1 MTIGADVTAKNSV
14 TVLSKNAAIAV
25 NDAVTALTGDIT
37 ATAKEDI
44 KIGDSVTASEGNV
57 KVTAGTGATEGTGA
71 TTTTSH
77 ILVSG
82 DITVGANKDVL
93 LETTKGDI
101 YVGTFV
107 DSEEDSGQKTVSA
120 NGSIGATAGNTAGS
134 VMIKTGEGVIDILKS
149 INSTNIDV
157 ENGNGDIV
165 IGINQPSD
173 ETVTAKENIFLVT
186 EQGQIKVY
194 GRTSTDDGGDITMKA
209 AAASYNDSNPERVF
223 IIGQYGQVASG
234 RDITLEGRNGD
245 IHITDDITAKRNV
258 NASIKD
264 KGSLYFDDNLRTD
277 GTITAN
283 VAEGNIEIGA
293 DLTVGTGGI
302 DMQTGSG
309 NINIGHSVTATAV

>member
-1 MTIGADVTAKNSV
+1 
-14 TVLSKNAAIAV
+14 
-25 NDAVTALTGDIT
+25 
-37 ATAKEDI
+37 
-44 KIGDSVTASEGNV
+44 
-57 KVTAGTGATEGTGA
+57 
-71 TTTTSH
+71 
-77 ILVSG
+77 
-82 DITVGANKDVL
+82 
-93 LETTKGDI
+93 
-101 YVGTFV
+101 
-107 DSEEDSGQKTVSA
+107 
-120 NGSIGATAGNTAGS
+120 
-134 VMIKTGEGVIDILKS
+134 MIKTGEGVIDILKS
-149 INSTNIDV
+149 IKSTNIDV

-277 GTITAN
+277 GTI
-283 VAEGNIEIGA
+283 GYFLRKWIR
-293 DLTVGTGGI
+293 
-302 DMQTGSG
+302 Q
-309 NINIGHSVTATAV
+309 H